1 LDGSDGGRGL
11 DVLTRDRRS
20 YGRIDARPRALHLLL
35 LIDGR
40 NPRKRRRLVAV
51 LAPDAS
57 ELARVGKDAADPVT
71 EGLAPVRAVV
81 AASTSFT
88 LDVGVLVR
96 DAESRKSLLG
106 SILDGRGSGRS
117 ASSGDSELLENLVDL
132 LDGAVNVLEVAEPVL
147 IEVVALI
154 RIVHPHP
161 NRLSEFEALALLDVN
176 DCLERDGDLDA
187 LALVLAAEDDLLER
201 LDPFVARGFGIGGEV
216 PLLVRDGDLEVVGV
230 LDGGL
235 DGDAVVKVDVTI
247 REVGVLREESGLAL
261 LKEKE

>member
-1 LDGSDGGRGL
+1 
-11 DVLTRDRRS
+11 
-20 YGRIDARPRALHLLL
+20 
-35 LIDGR
+35 
-40 NPRKRRRLVAV
+40 V
-51 LAPDAS
+51 LAPDAGD
-57 ELARVGKDAADPVT
+57 LARVGKDAADPVT

-88 LDVGVLVR
+88 LDVGVLVCY
-96 DAESRKSLLG
+96 AESGKSLLCCVF
-106 SILDGRGSGRS
+106 DGRGSRRS
-117 ASSGDSELLENLVDL
+117 ASGGDSELLEDLVDL
-132 LDGAVNVLEVAEPVL
+132 LDGPVDVLEVAKPVL
-147 IEVVALI
+147 VEIVSLI
-154 RIVHPHP
+154 RIVHPDP
-161 NRLSEFEALALLDVN
+161 NRLSKLEALALLDV
-176 DCLERDGDLDA
+176 DDRLERNGDLDA

-201 LDPFVARGFGIGGEV
+201 LDPFVARSFRVGGEV